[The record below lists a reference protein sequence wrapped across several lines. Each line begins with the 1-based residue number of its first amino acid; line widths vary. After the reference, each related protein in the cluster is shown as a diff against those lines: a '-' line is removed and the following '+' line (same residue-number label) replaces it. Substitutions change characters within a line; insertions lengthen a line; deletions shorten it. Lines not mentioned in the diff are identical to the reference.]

1 MGIPLAIPELE
12 VHYRL
17 MFEGGFLYAHIIGI
31 GGDNPHWE
39 RSRAQ
44 AIDDIEKKHC
54 RYYVRGHSPFSKIY
68 LHVAK
73 PDSLDRSTWYLRTS
87 SASALDDSLLWL
99 PSYPNYPKT

>member
-1 MGIPLAIPELE
+1 MNIPLAIPELE

-17 MFEGGFLYAHIIGI
+17 MSEGGFLYTHIIGI
-31 GGDNPHWE
+31 GGDNPRWE

-73 PDSLDRSTWYLRTS
+73 PDWHDRSTWYLRTS
-87 SASALDDSLLWL
+87 SDSILDHNLLWL
-99 PSYPNYPKT
+99 PSYPNNRKT